1 MKIIICFTIFAA
13 VAIAVYYQKQII
25 KKLSENL
32 IKYKNS
38 INEIIK
44 ASLIKVRKDEIF
56 KIEAAVIAVFIAIF
70 LLTMNVYILV
80 MGIIS
85 AIAAPKIYINL
96 KQQKYLQEYYN
107 QLPDFIESILGSLK
121 AGLSIIKAMQ
131 VKAEKNDGAI
141 SAEINIVLKKIDL
154 GQSLTQAMNELKAR
168 VPLKENE
175 IFVAAINT
183 AIETGGN
190 ISHVLENIL
199 VTLRKRE
206 ELKRELKTMTSQGV
220 LSGII
225 VGLLPVFLLVI
236 IFFID
241 PQFVTPL
248 FTTTTGNMLLLA
260 ALCLEAIGSLFI
272 KKIITIN

>member
-1 MKIIICFTIFAA
+1 VKIIVCFAIFAA

-25 KKLSENL
+25 RKISENL
-32 IKYKNS
+32 NKYKNGV
-38 INEIIK
+38 NEIIK
-44 ASLIKVRKDEIF
+44 ASLIRVKKDEIF
-56 KIEAAVIAVFIAIF
+56 KIEAAVIAVVAALF

-80 MGIIS
+80 IGLLC
-85 AIAAPKIYINL
+85 AAAAPKLYVNL

-131 VKAEKNDGAI
+131 VKAAKNDGAI
-141 SAEINIVLKKIDL
+141 SSEINIVLKKIDL
-154 GQSLTQAMNELKAR
+154 GQSLSQAMNELKTR

-190 ISHVLENIL
+190 ISYVLENIL

-225 VGLLPVFLLVI
+225 VGLLPVFLLII

-248 FTTTTGNMLLLA
+248 FTTTTGNILLIA
-260 ALCLEAIGSLFI
+260 AAGLEAIGALFI

>member
-1 MKIIICFTIFAA
+1 MKIIVCFAIFAA

-25 KKLSENL
+25 RKISENL
-32 IKYKNS
+32 NKYKNGV
-38 INEIIK
+38 NEIIK
-44 ASLIKVRKDEIF
+44 ASLIRVKKDEIF
-56 KIEAAVIAVFIAIF
+56 KIEAAVIAVVAALF

-80 MGIIS
+80 IGLLC
-85 AIAAPKIYINL
+85 AAAAPKLYVNL

-131 VKAEKNDGAI
+131 VKAAKNDGAI
-141 SAEINIVLKKIDL
+141 SSEINIVLKKIDL
-154 GQSLTQAMNELKAR
+154 GQSLSQAMNELKTR

-190 ISHVLENIL
+190 ISYVLENIL

-225 VGLLPVFLLVI
+225 VGLLPVFLLII

-248 FTTTTGNMLLLA
+248 FTTTTGNILLIA
-260 ALCLEAIGSLFI
+260 AAGLEAIGALFI